1 MFVRA
6 AALRDFR
13 SWDDVVVEFDPGVTV
28 FEGRNGHGKTNIV
41 EALGYLST
49 LASHRVSSD
58 QPLIGIGAD
67 AATVRAAV
75 VNGGRELTI
84 EAQINRGRPNRARL
98 GGSSVRPAEIL
109 GVLRTVLFAP
119 EDLALVRGDPG
130 ERRRFLDESMT
141 ARRPRWAAV
150 RAEYDK
156 VLRQRAA
163 LLKTA
168 GAAMRRGD
176 GGEVLATL
184 DVWDDRLARV
194 GATLIAAR
202 IAEVH
207 ALAPYFADAYAT
219 IAPQSRPASIR
230 YVTSLTPSLPA
241 EITDPGRV
249 PRETD
254 RPAPAGSGAE
264 GPAADESDR
273 EVIEAAMLDRLAQM
287 RGKEL
292 DRGVCL
298 VGPHRDD
305 LEIVLGDGPAKGFA
319 SHGES
324 WSLALSLRLA
334 VFELQRAEDGDPVLI
349 LDDVF
354 AELDRPRRTALAQV
368 AAGAEQVLIT
378 AAVPDDVPEQL
389 RAHRFGVRMIERDGV
404 RISELIRDE
413 VDRPGAGS
421 TGPAEPDDA
430 G

>member
-6 AALRDFR
+6 VALRDFR
-13 SWDDVVVEFDPGVTV
+13 SWDDVLVEFEPGVTV

-58 QPLIGIGAD
+58 QLLIAIDAQ

-75 VNGGRELTI
+75 VNAGRELTI

-109 GVLRTVLFAP
+109 GVLRTVMFAP

-219 IAPQSRPASIR
+219 IAPGSRPAAIR
-230 YVTSLTPSLPA
+230 YATTLAPSLPA
-241 EITDPGRV
+241 EITDPQRV

-254 RPAPAGSGAE
+254 RISGGADTAAGAVG
-264 GPAADESDR
+264 ESDR

-354 AELDRPRRTALAQV
+354 AELDRPRRAALAEV

-378 AAVPDDVPEQL
+378 AAVPDDVPERL
-389 RAHRFGVRMIERDGV
+389 RARRFGVRMIERDGG
-404 RISELIRDE
+404 RQSELV
-413 VDRPGAGS
+413 VDAAPGSDGS
-421 TGPAEPDDA
+421 P
-430 G
+430 

>member
-1 MFVRA
+1 MYVRA
-6 AALRDFR
+6 AALHDFR
-13 SWDDVVVEFDPGVTV
+13 SWEELVVELEPGVTV

-41 EALGYLST
+41 EALGFLST
-49 LASHRVSSD
+49 LSSHRVSSD
-58 QPLIGIGAD
+58 QPLIRSDAD
-67 AATVRAAV
+67 AAVVRAAV
-75 VNGGRELTI
+75 VNGGRELTV
-84 EAQINRGRPNRARL
+84 EAQINRGKANRGRL
-98 GGSSVRPAEIL
+98 GGSSVRATEIL

-130 ERRRFLDESMT
+130 ERRRFVDESMT
-141 ARRPRWAAV
+141 ARRPRWAAA

-176 GGEVLATL
+176 TAELLSTL
-184 DVWDDRLARV
+184 DVWDDRLART
-194 GATLIAAR
+194 GATVIAAR

-207 ALAPYFADAYAT
+207 ALAPFFVDAYAT

-230 YVTSLTPSLPA
+230 YVTSLVDSLPA
-241 EITDPGRV
+241 EMTDPGR
-249 PRETD
+249 
-254 RPAPAGSGAE
+254 APG
-264 GPAADESDR
+264 DEDR
-273 EVIEAAMLDRLAQM
+273 EVIEAAMLDRLARM
-287 RGKEL
+287 RTKEL

-334 VFELQRAEDGDPVLI
+334 VFELQRSESGDPVLL

-354 AELDRPRRTALAQV
+354 AELDRPRRAALASV
-368 AAGAEQVLIT
+368 AVSAEQVIIT

-389 RAHRFGVRMIERDGV
+389 SPNRFGVRMVDRDGS
-404 RISELIRDE
+404 RFSELIE
-413 VDRPGAGS
+413 SS
-421 TGPAEPDDA
+421 TLLSR
-430 G
+430 